1 MAGDMV
7 KGLEEKDAALRAI
20 RGGEELAN
28 DVVKMDV
35 LKTAFSDSPEVMALA
50 GKFATQ
56 FNAARG
62 LIFGG
67 AAESL
72 TGLGLSGLPVYA
84 PGHFGAEDSLKQLW
98 HVGFFDNAEE
108 AMTAPIPDSFMN
120 AVGHAVTSPAFTYS
134 LSAIP

>member
-1 MAGDMV
+1 
-7 KGLEEKDAALRAI
+7 
-20 RGGEELAN
+20 
-28 DVVKMDV
+28 
-35 LKTAFSDSPEVMALA
+35 MALA

-62 LIFGG
+62 IIFGG

-84 PGHFGAEDSLKQLW
+84 PGHFGAENPVVQSWDVK
-98 HVGFFDNAEE
+98 FFDSADE
-108 AMTAPIPDSFMN
+108 ALTAPIPDSFMN